1 MDDNSRNIDKQL
13 QQAYL
18 ATSYEV
24 QHLGI
29 KLLIGVENWHLK
41 EFLIDNNVF
50 SWAFISAFNP
60 YSQPLTDQEN
70 EQRHAELIDFVNEK
84 QWVFA
89 EGLGV
94 PQSNDWVP
102 EKSLFLLDISK
113 NEAIHLGKKFNQN
126 AIVFGH
132 LGQAPELLFL

>member
-1 MDDNSRNIDKQL
+1 MDDNSRNIDEQL
-13 QQAYL
+13 RQAYL

-24 QHLGI
+24 PHLGI
-29 KLLIGVENWHLK
+29 KLQIGIENWHLK

-60 YSQPLTDQEN
+60 FSQPLPDQEN
-70 EQRHAELIDFVNEK
+70 EQRHTKLIDFVNK
-84 QWVFA
+84 RQWVFA

-94 PQSNDWVP
+94 PHSDDWIP

-113 NEAIHLGKKFNQN
+113 KEAIHLGKIFEQN